1 MAIFAQTLYFM
12 ALKADKN
19 LKLYYSIGE
28 VAEMLGVSESLL
40 RFWEKEFPNI
50 APKRAGRDVRQYTQ
64 ADIEQLRKVHFLVK
78 ERGMK
83 LAAARRALKSGA
95 DRVDRDVELTERL
108 KVVRDELVSLR
119 QALDSLNSQ

>member
-1 MAIFAQTLYFM
+1 M